1 MELKDLYSIY
11 LQNPSVK
18 TDTRQLAKGD
28 IFIALNGPNFN
39 GNHFVKEALDK
50 GASYVVIDE
59 GDDLNDLRIIKTG
72 NSLLTLQNLAGHHR
86 EQFKKMHGGSG
97 IPFLAI
103 TGSNGK
109 TTTKELISRVLSTTY
124 KTYSTDGNLNN
135 HIGIPVTILKIK
147 NDAEIAV
154 IEMGANHVREI
165 EGYCT
170 YAMPTHGIITNIG
183 KAHLEGFGSIQMVR
197 KAKGELFEY
206 LKKNSG
212 TAIVNTDDPNVLE
225 LSNDISKI
233 FTYGTKN
240 AEVTGRANNNDSFLY
255 VAITKSLSIS
265 TIGTQLIGKYNLS
278 NVLSAIAV
286 GRIFNVPEEKIKQA
300 IESYSPGNSRSQ
312 LIKKGSNTI
321 ILDAY
326 NANPSSMK
334 AAIENFEMMPGSN
347 KILMLG
353 AMMELGSESKHE
365 HQQIIDL
372 VDRYHWKQVVLVGD
386 NFKEVKHHYKY
397 FDSSSALRDW
407 FIRQHVENAT
417 ILIKGSRNVQMEKV
431 LEV

>member
-1 MELKDLYSIY
+1 MEQNDLYRIY
-11 LQNPSVK
+11 LDNPSVK
-18 TDTRQLAKGD
+18 TDTRQLSKGE
-28 IFIALNGPNFN
+28 IFVALSGPNFN

-50 GASYVVIDE
+50 GAAYVIVDE
-59 GDDLNDLRIIKTG
+59 DTGWSDGRIIKTG
-72 NSLLTLQNLAGHHR
+72 NALLTLQNLARYHR
-86 EQFKKMHGGSG
+86 EQFKKKNNGAG

-124 KTYSTDGNLNN
+124 KTYATEGNLNN
-135 HIGIPVTILKIK
+135 HIGIPLTILKIN
-147 NDAEIAV
+147 NDAEIVV
-154 IEMGANHVREI
+154 IEMGANHVNEI

-183 KAHLEGFGSIQMVR
+183 KAHLEGFGSVEMIR
-197 KAKGELFEY
+197 KAKGELFAF
-206 LKKNSG
+206 LKKTQG

-225 LSNDISKI
+225 LSKGITKI

-240 AEVTGRANNNDSFLY
+240 GEVTGFAENNDSFLQ
-255 VAITKSLSIS
+255 VVITKGLSLS
-265 TIGTQLIGKYNLS
+265 TITTQLIGKYNLS
-278 NVLSAIAV
+278 NLLSAIAA
-286 GRIFNVPEEKIKQA
+286 GRIFNVPEDKIKEA
-300 IESYSPGNSRSQ
+300 LASYSPGNSRSQ

-353 AMMELGSESKHE
+353 AMMELGSESKLE

-372 VDRYHWKQVVLVGD
+372 VDRYQWNQVVLVGE

-407 FIRQHVENAT
+407 FMNQHVENAM

-431 LEV
+431 LD

>member
-1 MELKDLYSIY
+1 MEQNDLYQIY
-11 LQNPSVK
+11 LENPSIK
-18 TDTRQLAKGD
+18 TDTRQLLKGE
-28 IFIALNGPNFN
+28 IFIALSGPNFN
-39 GNHFVKEALDK
+39 GNNFVKEALDK
-50 GASYVVIDE
+50 GAAYVIVDE
-59 GDDLNDLRIIKTG
+59 DHNWNDPRIIKTG
-72 NSLLTLQNLAGHHR
+72 NALLTLQDLARHHR
-86 EQFKKMHGGSG
+86 EQFKKKNSGAG

-109 TTTKELISRVLSTTY
+109 TTTKELIYRVLSTTY
-124 KTYSTDGNLNN
+124 KTYATEGNLNN
-135 HIGIPVTILKIK
+135 HIGIPLTILKIR

-154 IEMGANHVREI
+154 IEMGANHVNEI

-183 KAHLEGFGSIQMVR
+183 KAHLEGFGSVQMIK
-197 KAKGELFEY
+197 KAKGELFEF
-206 LKKNSG
+206 LKKTQG

-225 LSNDISKI
+225 LSKGISKI
-233 FTYGTKN
+233 FTYGTKDGEVVGV
-240 AEVTGRANNNDSFLY
+240 AENKDSFLQ
-255 VAITKSLSIS
+255 VVITKGLSLS
-265 TIGTQLIGKYNLS
+265 TITTQLIGKYNLS
-278 NVLSAIAV
+278 NVLSAIAT
-286 GRIFNVPEEKIKQA
+286 GRIFNVPEDKINEA
-300 IESYSPGNSRSQ
+300 LASYSPGNSRSQ

-326 NANPSSMK
+326 NANPSSMR

-353 AMMELGSESKHE
+353 AMMELGNESKQE

-372 VDRYHWKQVVLVGD
+372 IDRYQWKQVLLVGE
-386 NFKEVKHHYKY
+386 NFKDLKHHYKY

-407 FIRQHVENAT
+407 FINQHMENVM

-431 LEV
+431 LD